1 VFVVLRHAAAL
12 GLDVDLQA
20 TDKVKALLG
29 KSQHKPKYIPAM
41 TWADVPAFY
50 ASREEP
56 TPTHLA
62 LRLLIL
68 IGVRSA
74 LPASITTSST

>member
-1 VFVVLRHAAAL
+1 MFVVLRHAAAL

-50 ASREEP
+50 ASLEEP
-56 TPTHLA
+56 TLHLCRIHS
-62 LRLLIL
+62 LYPFRIFYGRLS
-68 IGVRSA
+68 V
-74 LPASITTSST
+74 